1 MSSLLEK
8 GNIGATGRQTT
19 AASDFCGRPS
29 FRGGGGAYIRM
40 MSWRSSEPP
49 FEEPLEDQERAP
61 DPSVEPPAEAA
72 PERERGLPDEPARR
86 GPAVEPDPDDE
97 RGL

>member
-1 MSSLLEK
+1 
-8 GNIGATGRQTT
+8 
-19 AASDFCGRPS
+19 
-29 FRGGGGAYIRM
+29 M

-61 DPSVEPPAEAA
+61 DPSVEPPAEAS

-86 GPAVEPDPDDE
+86 GPAIEPDPDDE
-97 RGL
+97 RGI